1 MSDITLAVGDG
12 TLGSAEVSY
21 GTDPRP
27 PDSVSPGTD
36 PLTAIAI
43 QTLSQAVEMLREDVE
58 HERDRADQ
66 AEHRVDE
73 LLHQLAETPE
83 RGLGADPMTAIGT
96 QTLSQAVEMLR
107 EDVEHERDRADRA
120 ERQVEEEWD
129 DPLISGIGWVSELV
143 EIAGGMDMFA
153 DRSGRG
159 AAKDRVVTFDEV
171 IVQEPD
177 LIIGSW
183 CGKKFR
189 PERVMSRPG
198 FGSNSCSAAP
208 GRVRDQIV
216 ADLAAR
222 SSDSDRWPGG
232 NSADH

>member
-1 MSDITLAVGDG
+1 MSDITLAVGNG
-12 TLGSAEVSY
+12 ALGSAEVSY

-43 QTLSQAVEMLREDVE
+43 QTRSQAVEMLREDVE

-107 EDVEHERDRADRA
+107 EDLEHERDRADRA
-120 ERQVEEEWD
+120 ERQVEEGRQRID
-129 DPLISGIGWVSELV
+129 ELQASLAD
-143 EIAGGMDMFA
+143 ERRRIDGLQTDFA
-153 DRSGRG
+153 DART
-159 AAKDRVVTFDEV
+159 AAMITGCEAAALRARLALQTDERRR
-171 IVQEPD
+171 P
-177 LIIGSW
+177 W
-183 CGKKFR
+183 WRRWFR
-189 PERVMSRPG
+189 
-198 FGSNSCSAAP
+198 
-208 GRVRDQIV
+208 
-216 ADLAAR
+216 
-222 SSDSDRWPGG
+222 
-232 NSADH
+232 

>member
-1 MSDITLAVGDG
+1 MSDITLAVGNG
-12 TLGSAEVSY
+12 ALGSAEVSY

-73 LLHQLAETPE
+73 LLHQLTEAPE

-120 ERQVEEEWD
+120 ERQVEEGRQRID
-129 DPLISGIGWVSELV
+129 ELQASLAD
-143 EIAGGMDMFA
+143 ERRRIDGLQTDFA
-153 DRSGRG
+153 DART
-159 AAKDRVVTFDEV
+159 AAMITGWE
-171 IVQEPD
+171 
-177 LIIGSW
+177 
-183 CGKKFR
+183 
-189 PERVMSRPG
+189 
-198 FGSNSCSAAP
+198 AA
-208 GRVRDQIV
+208 
-216 ADLAAR
+216 AAR
-222 SSDSDRWPGG
+222 ARLALLTDKRRRPWWRRWFR
-232 NSADH
+232 